1 MNDRMTEK
9 ISNAGAAAGRRL
21 LHFGCGPEVSPTE
34 WEDYDGSWNLWL
46 QHALPGKAIRPV
58 IRKFNRYEWPSHVRY
73 LDLTRPLP
81 FEDASADAIYASHV
95 LEHLYHADALRL
107 LQECRR
113 VLKVGGVLRLVLP
126 DLEHMIQAYAASRDP
141 NAAFELNRQLLFR
154 EVERPDSL
162 WKRIYAAL
170 ADFHSHKFMY
180 DARLLAHLLVEAGFR
195 DIIRHDCHASAIPEI
210 RHVEHPGRILN
221 GAGFVLESV
230 K

>member
-1 MNDRMTEK
+1 MIKMV
-9 ISNAGAAAGRRL
+9 SYAGVCLTGRRL
-21 LHFGCGPEVSPTE
+21 LHFGCGPEAVPTV

-46 QHALPGKAIRPV
+46 QHGWLGKVIKSV
-58 IRKFNRYEWPSHVRY
+58 IRKYNGHEWPSHVRY
-73 LDLTRPLP
+73 LDLNRPLP

-95 LEHLYHADALRL
+95 LEHLYHEDALRL

-113 VLKVGGVLRLVLP
+113 VLKGGGMLRLVLP
-126 DLEHMIQAYAASRDP
+126 DLENMVQAYMTSPDP
-141 NAAFELNRQLLFR
+141 FAAFELNRQLLFR
-154 EVERPDSL
+154 EVRRPRSL

-180 DARLLAHLLVEAGFR
+180 DARLLAHLLAAAGFR
-195 DIIRHDCHASAIPEI
+195 DIIQHDCHVSAIPEI
-210 RHVEHPGRILN
+210 KHVEHPGRILN